1 MLKTVKGKVI
11 AGTVAFGLLSGVGV
25 AFGATDAGAQ
35 LKTWYDGQFG
45 KSSDRIATEIANYGE
60 GKIDGLVAE
69 YNGLK
74 TDATTQI
81 STRGHEVT
89 DTTNKGIDKRAAEHI
104 DAVKEQKAHIES
116 YLAGQF
122 TDLKNFTATLIN
134 ESGKKALEYAN
145 EDLTKNANAAGSE
158 ANKKMVE
165 DVDAVRKNAIQ
176 DLEETINYAKEDLQ
190 AQLDKNTELTI
201 EEIKALIDAKIS
213 ELRTTITKK
222 NNALIKEQDKII
234 TMNAKA
240 LLLKAEADLDAIVD
254 GINK

>member
-11 AGTVAFGLLSGVGV
+11 AGTVAFGLLSGIGV

-35 LKTWYDGQFG
+35 LKTWYDAQFG
-45 KSSDRIATEIANYGE
+45 KSSDRIAVEIANYGE

-74 TDATTQI
+74 TDAATQI
-81 STRGHEVT
+81 STRGQEVT
-89 DTTNKGIDKRAAEHI
+89 DITNDGIDKRAGEHI

-122 TDLKNFTATLIN
+122 TDLKNFAATLIN

-145 EDLTKNANAAGSE
+145 EDLKNHANAVGSE
-158 ANKKMVE
+158 AQKKMVE
-165 DVDAVRKNAIQ
+165 DVDAVTKNAIK
-176 DLEETINYAKEDLQ
+176 DLEETIKYAKEDLQ

-213 ELRTTITKK
+213 ELRTKITATNK
-222 NNALIKEQDKII
+222 ALIAEQNRII
-234 TMNAKA
+234 TMGAKA
-240 LLLKAEADLDAIVD
+240 LLLKAESELQAIVD